1 MTQLKRFVFMDL
13 KLRVL
18 GTLLVVA
25 ASGCVETPVDKNSAD
40 LGKFDEGNPC
50 PLDAV
55 TEMIPDPEERRV
67 HPTRASRDYRGW
79 TNIVGSMKPVGK
91 RDWVTFSMILKPGV
105 PPFEK
110 GIVPGVYPLLGEGM
124 HLYLANEGNL
134 GRYLRTFGLDR
145 TAAQGSLELTLV
157 DGRVQGVVKNAV
169 LLERKNHYY
178 DADCPPILVPELQLD
193 ATWK

>member
-18 GTLLVVA
+18 GTLLAVA
-25 ASGCVETPVDKNSAD
+25 ASGCVEKPVDKNSTN
-40 LGKFDEGNPC
+40 LSKFDEGNPC
-50 PLDAV
+50 PLEAV
-55 TEMIPDPEERRV
+55 TKMIHDPERPV
-67 HPTRASRDYRGW
+67 HRTGASRDYRGW
-79 TNIVGSMKPVGK
+79 TNIVGTMKPVGN

-124 HLYLANEGNL
+124 HLYLANQGNL
-134 GRYLRTFGLDR
+134 GRYLRSFGLDR

-157 DGRVQGVVKNAV
+157 DGRVQGVIKNAV
-169 LLERKNHYY
+169 LLERKNH
-178 DADCPPILVPELQLD
+178 
-193 ATWK
+193 